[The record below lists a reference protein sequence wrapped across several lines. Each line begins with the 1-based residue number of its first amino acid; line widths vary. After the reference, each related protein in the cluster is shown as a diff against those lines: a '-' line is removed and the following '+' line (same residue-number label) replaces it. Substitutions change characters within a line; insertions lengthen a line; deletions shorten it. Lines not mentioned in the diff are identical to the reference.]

1 MKKLLLLG
9 LMSILVMGAGA
20 QFTKAELHATGLTCA
35 MCNNAINKALQ
46 ALPFI
51 QSVKSDIKNS
61 SFHVVFRE
69 GQEVNPDAMKKA
81 VEDAGFS
88 VGKLELYGNAQALS
102 VGDDKHLTIGKSVYH
117 FVNVGN
123 REVNADT
130 RLMIIDKDFISNKQF
145 KKISASTKMDCI
157 QTGKAGSC
165 CTDAGVPENARVYHV
180 TI

>member
-1 MKKLLLLG
+1 MKKFLLLG
-9 LMSILVMGAGA
+9 LMSCMLLASKA

-51 QSVKSDIKNS
+51 ESVKSDIKNS
-61 SFHVVFRE
+61 SFHIVFRQ
-69 GQEVNPDAMKKA
+69 GQEANPDAIKDA

-88 VGKLELYGNAQALS
+88 VGKLELYGNPAAAS
-102 VGDDKHLTIGKSVYH
+102 VTNDKHLTIGKTVYH
-117 FVNVGN
+117 FVNVKN
-123 REVNADT
+123 QDLNADT
-130 RLMIIDKDFISNKQF
+130 KVTVIDKDFISHKQF
-145 KKISASTKMDCI
+145 KKISAGTSMSCL

-165 CTDAGVPENARVYHV
+165 CTDAGVPENTRVYHV